1 MRNRAVL
8 GAAAAGLLAAAVA
21 STAGAATADGLARQ
35 NYIRHCA
42 GCHRLDGGGN
52 ALGGIPSMKGA
63 VGHFLRLPE
72 GRAFLVQVPGTSQAP
87 LGDAEIAE
95 LLNWMLANFSPG
107 EIPPGFSPYSPA
119 EVERYRGSRLD
130 DVAGTRQRI
139 VGKLKAMGV
148 RIE

>member
-1 MRNRAVL
+1 ML
-8 GAAAAGLLAAAVA
+8 GAALAGLLVVAAPAAAAGP
-21 STAGAATADGLARQ
+21 AGDGLARQ

-42 GCHRLDGGGN
+42 GCHRFDGGGN

-95 LLNWMLANFSPG
+95 LLNWILVNFSSG
-107 EIPPGFSPYSPA
+107 EIPPGFSPYSPG
-119 EVERYRGSRLD
+119 EVAHYRESRLD